1 MDIDISEAL
10 EETGNLCETAAAG
23 IAKGGGSESVT
34 DALLLPQWQSILAI
48 SSRAGISEKA
58 IRFFL
63 SDGGIENKVIR
74 SD

>member
-1 MDIDISEAL
+1 M
-10 EETGNLCETAAAG
+10 GNLWETAAAG
-23 IAKGGGSESVT
+23 IAKGRGSDAVT
-34 DALLLPQWQSILAI
+34 DAVHLPQWQSILEI

-63 SDGGIENKVIR
+63 SDGGVENKVIR